1 MPVSFKDKNGNKH
14 TFQNHKAF
22 VTWLKANRPDIEN
35 PDAFAARIE
44 RGQSKTFSVGERV
57 SSINSKNLISGEL
70 LFDKEDNLVIETVD
84 VFLKGID
91 VPIITLQVDKGQE
104 SAKFKYLIDT
114 RASAGEYSV
123 VWNVMANGV
132 PAKIIDK
139 FFIAHD
145 DIDRTLP
152 LELQHL
158 R

>member
-44 RGQSKTFSVGERV
+44 RNQSKTFSVGERV
-57 SSINSKNLISGEL
+57 SRINSKNLVSGEL
-70 LFDKEDNLVIETVD
+70 LFNKKDNLDVKNVD
-84 VFLKGID
+84 IFLKGID
-91 VPIITLQVDKGQE
+91 VPIITLLVDKSE
-104 SAKFKYLIDT
+104 DSAKFNYLIDT

-123 VWNVMANGV
+123 VWNIMANGV
-132 PAKIIDK
+132 ETKVIDK
-139 FFIAHD
+139 FFIGHD

>member
-1 MPVSFKDKNGNKH
+1 MPVSFKDKNGKRH
-14 TFQNHKAF
+14 VFANHKAF

-44 RGQSKTFSVGERV
+44 RNQSKTFSVGERV
-57 SSINSKNLISGEL
+57 SRIHSKNLISGEL
-70 LFDKEDNLVIETVD
+70 LFSKEDKLIIQTVD
-84 VFLKGID
+84 IFLKGID
-91 VPIITLQVDKGQE
+91 VPIITLQVDKAE
-104 SAKFKYLIDT
+104 DSAKFNYLIDT

-123 VWNVMANGV
+123 VWNIMANGT
-132 PAKIIDK
+132 PTKIIDK